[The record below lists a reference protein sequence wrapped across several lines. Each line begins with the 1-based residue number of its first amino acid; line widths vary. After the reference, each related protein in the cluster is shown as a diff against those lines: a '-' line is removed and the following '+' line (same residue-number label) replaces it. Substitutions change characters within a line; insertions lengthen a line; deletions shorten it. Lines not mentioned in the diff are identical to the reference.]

1 MGGDFLINN
10 DINENGLGNLELA
23 HLSSEE
29 LKKIKAIENEINK
42 NYHGDKVA
50 LMALNANKKLK

>member
-1 MGGDFLINN
+1 MINN